1 MSADQGPTSRQN
13 SHTRRRA
20 LILVDLSVEQM
31 YAVERHD
38 ADAIVAN
45 LIRLVTAREEASFTK
60 NSQNSATGIFHL
72 GIDFRLWLKSPHESS
87 LSKVWPEAG
96 RTLFVAESDGAS
108 LIPELGAIIQSS
120 SRRDNPTAGIP
131 WIFVP

>member
-31 YAVERHD
+31 PAVERHD

-45 LIRLVTAREEASFTK
+45 LIRLVTAREEASST
-60 NSQNSATGIFHL
+60 
-72 GIDFRLWLKSPHESS
+72 
-87 LSKVWPEAG
+87 
-96 RTLFVAESDGAS
+96 
-108 LIPELGAIIQSS
+108 
-120 SRRDNPTAGIP
+120 
-131 WIFVP
+131 